1 MNDEIADVPF
11 EKQEVQ
17 EQEKHDNDNN
27 FEPIEPIEQKRYCR
41 KCKQWL
47 PVSYFEK
54 YGTGIRHICKAC
66 QHNIKN
72 PSEKFIDFTSR
83 ELIEELRRRGYKGKL
98 TYTEIT
104 EVKL

>member
-1 MNDEIADVPF
+1 MDNKIQDVPF
-11 EKQEVQ
+11 EEDKLQ
-17 EQEKHDNDNN
+17 EQQKQDNNDNV
-27 FEPIEPIEQKRYCR
+27 EVEQKRYCR

-47 PVSYFEK
+47 PISHFEK
-54 YGTGIRHICKAC
+54 YGRGIRHVCKAC

-98 TYTEIT
+98 TYVEVT

>member
-1 MNDEIADVPF
+1 MDTIQHAIF
-11 EKQEVQ
+11 EDDGKL
-17 EQEKHDNDNN
+17 KGT
-27 FEPIEPIEQKRYCR
+27 IESDTTQCVKIEEKRYCR

-47 PVSYFEK
+47 PISHFEK
-54 YGTGIRHICKAC
+54 YGIGIRHICKAC
-66 QHNIKN
+66 HHNIKN

>member
-1 MNDEIADVPF
+1 MDDKIANVPF
-11 EKQEVQ
+11 EEDELQ
-17 EQEKHDNDNN
+17 EQRKQDNDNN
-27 FEPIEPIEQKRYCR
+27 FEQVEQKRYCR

-47 PVSYFEK
+47 PISHFNK
-54 YGTGIRHICKAC
+54 YGAGIRHVCKAC
-66 QHNIKN
+66 EHNIKN

-98 TYTEIT
+98 TYTEVT

>member
-1 MNDEIADVPF
+1 MEDKINEPLF
-11 EKQEVQ
+11 KEQEVQ

-27 FEPIEPIEQKRYCR
+27 FKPIEEKRYCK

-47 PVSYFEK
+47 PISHFEK
-54 YGTGIRHICKAC
+54 YGGGIRHICKAC

>member
-1 MNDEIADVPF
+1 MNNEITNVPF
-11 EKQEVQ
+11 DEDAHALQ
-17 EQEKHDNDNN
+17 EQEKKDNN
-27 FEPIEPIEQKRYCR
+27 NVEVEQKRYCK

-47 PVSYFEK
+47 PISHFEK
-54 YGTGIRHICKAC
+54 YGIGIRHICKAC

-104 EVKL
+104 EVKV

>member
-1 MNDEIADVPF
+1 MNDEIANVQF
-11 EKQEVQ
+11 EEDKLQ
-17 EQEKHDNDNN
+17 EQQKQDNDNN
-27 FEPIEPIEQKRYCR
+27 FKIIEEKRYCR

-47 PVSYFEK
+47 PISYFEK
-54 YGTGIRHICKAC
+54 YGVGIRHICKAC

-104 EVKL
+104 EVKV

>member
-1 MNDEIADVPF
+1 MNDEIANVPF
-11 EKQEVQ
+11 EEDKLEEQQKQ
-17 EQEKHDNDNN
+17 DNNDNV
-27 FEPIEPIEQKRYCR
+27 EVEQKRYCR

-47 PVSYFEK
+47 PISHFAK
-54 YGTGIRHICKAC
+54 YGAGIRHICKAC

-98 TYTEIT
+98 TYVEVT

>member
-1 MNDEIADVPF
+1 MNDEIANVPF
-11 EKQEVQ
+11 EEDELQ
-17 EQEKHDNDNN
+17 EQQKQDNN
-27 FEPIEPIEQKRYCR
+27 NVEVKQKRYCR

-47 PVSYFEK
+47 PINYFEK
-54 YGTGIRHICKAC
+54 YGAGIRHICKAC

-83 ELIEELRRRGYKGKL
+83 ELIEELRRRGYRGKL

-104 EVKL
+104 EVKV

>member
-1 MNDEIADVPF
+1 MNDKIANVPF
-11 EKQEVQ
+11 EEDKLQ
-17 EQEKHDNDNN
+17 EQQKQDNNDNV
-27 FEPIEPIEQKRYCR
+27 EIEQKRYCR

-47 PVSYFEK
+47 PISYFAK
-54 YGTGIRHICKAC
+54 YGAGIRHICKAC

-98 TYTEIT
+98 TYVEVT

>member
-1 MNDEIADVPF
+1 MNDEIANVPF
-11 EKQEVQ
+11 EEDKLQ
-17 EQEKHDNDNN
+17 EQQKQDNDNN
-27 FEPIEPIEQKRYCR
+27 SKIIEEKRYCR

-54 YGTGIRHICKAC
+54 YGVGIRHICKAC

-83 ELIEELRRRGYKGKL
+83 ELIEELRRRGYRGKL

-104 EVKL
+104 EVKV

>member
-1 MNDEIADVPF
+1 MSDEIANVPF
-11 EKQEVQ
+11 EENELREQQKQ
-17 EQEKHDNDNN
+17 DNDNN
-27 FEPIEPIEQKRYCR
+27 FEQVEQKRYCR

-47 PVSYFEK
+47 PISRFNK
-54 YGTGIRHICKAC
+54 YGVGIRHVCKAC
-66 QHNIKN
+66 EHNIKN

-98 TYTEIT
+98 TYIEVT

>member
-1 MNDEIADVPF
+1 MDNKIQNVAF
-11 EKQEVQ
+11 
-17 EQEKHDNDNN
+17 DNDGKL
-27 FEPIEPIEQKRYCR
+27 EGTIECNTTQDIKIEEKRYCR

-54 YGTGIRHICKAC
+54 YGIGIRHVCKAC

-83 ELIEELRRRGYKGKL
+83 ELIEELRRRGYRGKL
-98 TYTEIT
+98 TYTEVT

>member
-1 MNDEIADVPF
+1 MDKIKDVIF
-11 EKQEVQ
+11 
-17 EQEKHDNDNN
+17 DNN
-27 FEPIEPIEQKRYCR
+27 NKSKNIVKCDTAQDIKIEEKRYCK

-47 PVSYFEK
+47 PISHFEK
-54 YGTGIRHICKAC
+54 YGVGIRHVCKAC
-66 QHNIKN
+66 QYNIKN

-83 ELIEELRRRGYKGKL
+83 ELIEELRRRGYRGKL

>member
-1 MNDEIADVPF
+1 MDEIRDVAF
-11 EKQEVQ
+11 
-17 EQEKHDNDNN
+17 DNDNKSKN
-27 FEPIEPIEQKRYCR
+27 TVECDTAQDTKIEEKRYCR

-47 PVSYFEK
+47 PTSHFEK
-54 YGTGIRHICKAC
+54 YGGGIRHVCKAC

-83 ELIEELRRRGYKGKL
+83 ELIEELRRRGYRGKL

-104 EVKL
+104 EVKV

>member
-1 MNDEIADVPF
+1 MDTIQDVAF
-11 EKQEVQ
+11 
-17 EQEKHDNDNN
+17 DNDNKSKN
-27 FEPIEPIEQKRYCR
+27 TVECNTAQDAKVEEKRYCR

-47 PVSYFEK
+47 PISHFEK
-54 YGTGIRHICKAC
+54 YGVGIRHVCKAC

-83 ELIEELRRRGYKGKL
+83 ELIEELRRRGYRGKL